1 MIIARAER
9 GHILVTVAIST
20 RSIFTA
26 QELLLSD
33 TNKKRFNSNSR
44 PRDHEPNA
52 LTNSPRWSWIIY
64 WILTEQF
71 FPSEISHEFL
81 LAPQWHC
88 HQILPST
95 DTEINFHK
103 YGVDTAEFLQVR
115 LGGIFSDSEA
125 KNSLILCCFYIQ
137 GLCITS

>member
-9 GHILVTVAIST
+9 GHILVTVAIGT
-20 RSIFTA
+20 GSIFTA

-64 WILTEQF
+64 WILTE
-71 FPSEISHEFL
+71 H
-81 LAPQWHC
+81 
-88 HQILPST
+88 
-95 DTEINFHK
+95 
-103 YGVDTAEFLQVR
+103 
-115 LGGIFSDSEA
+115 GIFSDLQSV
-125 KNSLILCCFYIQ
+125 Q
-137 GLCITS
+137 